1 MNPYQNKRRTFLK
14 QAGLVGAGLST
25 AGSSIFNLKNI
36 NAFAGQNIGGA
47 PDYKALVCIYL
58 GGGSD
63 SFNMLIP
70 RSNSEYNAYQ
80 QSRSNLAIPQDNLLP
95 INPTNAGGIEYGLY
109 PNMTNLQSLFEQGKM
124 CFMANMGTLIDYTTK
139 DQYYNGTGQFPLGL
153 FSHSDQTNQWQS
165 ASPGERLNK
174 GWAGR
179 ISDLL
184 NDTNSNQ
191 KFSMNLSFSGTN
203 IFQSSNEQ
211 IEFSVSSSGANTLS
225 GYAKD
230 YDWGHD
236 KKRSFALDS
245 LMSHEYND
253 PFKNTYRKLF
263 RSSIDDSIFFNEIID
278 NIPDLLEEEVNNYLR
293 DNLNMVAKIMAARDQ
308 LGFSRQIFFLDIGNW
323 DTHDN
328 LFVDLDQNFGTLDR
342 ALGKFQKAIEQLGL
356 SDNVVTFTMSE
367 FGRTLTSNGNGTDHA
382 WGGNVLAIGGPVKGK
397 KIYGEYPMLEL
408 DNNIDIGG
416 GVLIPSTPNDLYFA
430 ELALWFGVPQSDLH
444 DVLPNLG
451 NFYAQGSSHAPLDF
465 LNL

>member
-1 MNPYQNKRRTFLK
+1 
-14 QAGLVGAGLST
+14 
-25 AGSSIFNLKNI
+25 
-36 NAFAGQNIGGA
+36 
-47 PDYKALVCIYL
+47 
-58 GGGSD
+58 
-63 SFNMLIP
+63 
-70 RSNSEYNAYQ
+70 
-80 QSRSNLAIPQDNLLP
+80 
-95 INPTNAGGIEYGLY
+95 
-109 PNMTNLQSLFEQGKM
+109 
-124 CFMANMGTLIDYTTK
+124 MANIGTLIDYTTK

-153 FSHSDQTNQWQS
+153 FSHSDQTNQWQT
-165 ASPGERLNK
+165 ASPGQRLNK

-184 NDTNSNQ
+184 HDTNSN
-191 KFSMNLSFSGTN
+191 KNFSMNLSFSGSN
-203 IFQSSNEQ
+203 IFQSSNKQ
-211 IEFSVSSSGANTLS
+211 IEFSVSSEGANTLS

-236 KKRSFALDS
+236 KKRSFALDN

-263 RSSIDDSIFFNEIID
+263 RSSIDDSIFFNEIVD
-278 NIPDLLEEEVNNYLR
+278 KIPDLLEEEGNNYLR

-323 DTHDN
+323 DSHDN
-328 LFVDLDQNFGTLDR
+328 LFVDLDQNFGMLDS
-342 ALGKFQKAIEQLGL
+342 ALGKFQAAIEQLGI

-382 WGGNVLAIGGPVKGK
+382 WGGNVLALGGPVKGK
-397 KIYGEYPMLEL
+397 KIYGEYPLLEL

-430 ELALWFGVPQSDLH
+430 ELALWFGVAPSDLH